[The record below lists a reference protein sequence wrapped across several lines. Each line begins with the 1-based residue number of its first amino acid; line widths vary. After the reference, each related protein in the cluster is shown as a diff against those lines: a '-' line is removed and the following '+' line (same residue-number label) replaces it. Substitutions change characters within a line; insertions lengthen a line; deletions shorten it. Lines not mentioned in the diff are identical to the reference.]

1 MFTIKAD
8 FDAAERM
15 LSDIGRKQLPFATA
29 MAIND
34 TAESVKRVE
43 ELGIGRAFDR
53 PTRYTQRAL
62 YLRRASKTRLAAQVG
77 VKRVQAGYLRLQVS
91 GGVRRPMGAALV
103 VPVKARRNAYGNLP
117 KGALARLKAKP
128 DIFVTT
134 KRGRA
139 TSHLPPGVYQ
149 RKGRK
154 GSGLKMLISFEPS
167 ASYAARWQFHDL
179 AMRRARG
186 VFRDHFV
193 RRLRLAIETAL

>member
-1 MFTIKAD
+1 
-8 FDAAERM
+8 
-15 LSDIGRKQLPFATA
+15 

-34 TAESVKRVE
+34 TADSVKRLE
-43 ELGIGRAFDR
+43 ELDIGRAFDR
-53 PTRYTQRAL
+53 PTRYTQRAAL
-62 YLRRASKTRLAAQVG
+62 SSAGVENTAGAQVG

-91 GGVRRPMGAALV
+91 GGVRRPMNAALV

-149 RKGRK
+149 RKGLK

-167 ASYAARWQFHDL
+167 GSYTAHWQFHDL

-186 VFRDHFV
+186 VFHDHFV
-193 RRLRLAIETAL
+193 RRLRLAIETAR